1 MDGDL
6 GAFMQSVLSD
16 PEQLAKITQMAQ
28 GLMGQSETASA
39 APPSEPAVSPVS
51 SPSPG
56 AAPSPAGGEDRIL
69 SMLSRFL
76 ASGTGGGKNR
86 SAALLSAMRP
96 YMRPE
101 KQEKLDRAMKLA
113 QMVHVIG
120 AVMGELGGGKHGL

>member
-6 GAFMQSVLSD
+6 GSFMQSVLSD
-16 PEQLAKITQMAQ
+16 PEQLAKITQVAQ
-28 GLMGQSETASA
+28 GLIGQSEAASA
-39 APPSEPAVSPVS
+39 APPPEPAKP
-51 SPSPG
+51 
-56 AAPSPAGGEDRIL
+56 AAPPRAGGEDRIL

-86 SAALLSAMRP
+86 SAALLGAMRP

-120 AVMGELGGGKHGL
+120 AVMGELGGGKHGV